1 MTLAVLAGA
10 EEGGAAMLS
19 AMSLLAAMFLTS
31 ARDWICLRR
40 LLEDVGDGEAPNAV
54 SKSESFRG
62 VELPPAMGRRLF
74 GEDFASMETRRKR
87 ERRGCD
93 VSGQKCG
100 NHKLRSHSACL

>member
-1 MTLAVLAGA
+1 
-10 EEGGAAMLS
+10 
-19 AMSLLAAMFLTS
+19 
-31 ARDWICLRR
+31 
-40 LLEDVGDGEAPNAV
+40 
-54 SKSESFRG
+54 
-62 VELPPAMGRRLF
+62 LPPAMGRRLF